1 MYYRIKSRLTSQ
13 ELKIC
18 AASLLC
24 VIMQIMH
31 WMLKTH
37 RIVTLEIK
45 FNTQKVILTIFYSV
59 PFTFFYQVN
68 SNSTIG
74 LKDIT
79 VGKDRL

>member
-1 MYYRIKSRLTSQ
+1 MYYYRIKSRLTSQ
-13 ELKIC
+13 ELTIC
-18 AASLLC
+18 EASLLC

-59 PFTFFYQVN
+59 PFTFFLP
-68 SNSTIG
+68 S
-74 LKDIT
+74 
-79 VGKDRL
+79 